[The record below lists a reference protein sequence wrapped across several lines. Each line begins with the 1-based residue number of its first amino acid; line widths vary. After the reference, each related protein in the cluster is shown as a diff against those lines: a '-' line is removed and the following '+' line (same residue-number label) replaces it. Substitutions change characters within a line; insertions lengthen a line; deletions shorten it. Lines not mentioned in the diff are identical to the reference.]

1 MSYPR
6 LTADLGKLRH
16 NLDVLQGICRKHGIE
31 MAAVTKVVCADP
43 RIVAL
48 LEDSPVAILA
58 DARVRN
64 LQSMRTTK
72 PRMLMR
78 LSMPS
83 EVEAVVACAEI
94 SLQSEIHTLRCL
106 AAAAQRQGV
115 RHKVVLM
122 IDMGDLR
129 EGIFFQDREQIH
141 LTVEEVLA
149 HPHLELH
156 GIGVNLTCYGAI
168 LPDQEN
174 LGGLVALADEIRKR
188 YGIALPMVSGG
199 NSSTIGMVREGRAP
213 AGITNLRLGEALMLG
228 NDTATCCLMEGLHG
242 DAFTLSAE
250 LIELQRKPSKP
261 IGTSGANAFGEKVT
275 FEDHGPQLRGILAVG
290 RQDVVAEGLTPH
302 DTRVRLLGA
311 SSDHLLVDLSEA
323 PEYRVGDPLHFN
335 PDYGALLR
343 ASTSPY
349 VHKDYIG

>member
-1 MSYPR
+1 VPYPR
-6 LTADLGKLRH
+6 LTTDLGKLRH
-16 NLDVLQGICRKHGIE
+16 NLDVLLGICHEHGIG

-48 LEDSPVAILA
+48 LEDSPVEMLA
-58 DARVRN
+58 DARIRN
-64 LQSMRTTK
+64 LQSMQTTK

-106 AAAAQRQGV
+106 AGAAERQGV

-129 EGIFFQDREQIH
+129 EGIFFQDRERIH
-141 LTVEEVLA
+141 QAVEEILSA
-149 HPHLELH
+149 PSLELH
-156 GIGVNLTCYGAI
+156 GLGVNLTCYGAI

-174 LGGLVALADEIRKR
+174 LGGLVALAEELRKR

-228 NDTATCCLMEGLHG
+228 NDTAACCLMEGLHG

-250 LIELQRKPSKP
+250 LIELQRKP

>member
-1 MSYPR
+1 MPYPR

-16 NLDVLQGICRKHGIE
+16 NLDLLLEICHEHGIE

-48 LEDSPVAILA
+48 LEDSPVEILA
-58 DARVRN
+58 DARIRN

-72 PRMLMR
+72 PRMLTR
-78 LSMPS
+78 LSMPG

-106 AAAAQRQGV
+106 AGAAERQGV

-129 EGIFFQDREQIH
+129 EGIFFQDRERIH
-141 LTVEEVLA
+141 QTVEEILSA
-149 HPHLELH
+149 SSLELH
-156 GIGVNLTCYGAI
+156 GLGVNLTCYGAI

-174 LGGLVALADEIRKR
+174 LGGLVALAHEIRKR
-188 YGIALPMVSGG
+188 YGIALPMISGG

-213 AGITNLRLGEALMLG
+213 MGITNLRLGEALMLG

-261 IGTSGANAFGEKVT
+261 IGASGANAFGEKVT

-290 RQDVVAEGLTPH
+290 RQDIVAEGLTPH
-302 DTRVRLLGA
+302 DTRVRILGA

-349 VHKDYIG
+349 VHKDYIE